1 MGPYYDAVSL
11 MIWRLP
17 EPERT
22 PWMAYRQPARR
33 RGPECRPFRNA
44 GSNRDRRLDLD

>member
-22 PWMAYRQPARR
+22 PWMAYRQPAPR
-33 RGPECRPFRNA
+33 RGPDRKPSRNA
-44 GSNRDRRLDLD
+44 GSNRERRLDLD